1 MVART
6 LNPEVLN
13 QWLGKTEAMA
23 DTLDLRPANLL
34 AATLGQ
40 AQNFKL
46 GDKLPAL
53 WHWLYF
59 LTARPPEE
67 LGRDGHPLLGDFLPP
82 VDLPRR
88 MWAGG
93 RYTFLQP
100 LRLGDQA
107 VKTSRIENI
116 TLKSGRSGALCFVTV
131 SNTISVA
138 GQDCLREEHDIVY
151 REDPKTDTPPAIV
164 PEVVQTPDWHRE
176 MHADPVMLFR
186 YSALTFNGHRIHY
199 DRIYCRKVE
208 GYPDLV
214 VHGPLIGTLLLDL
227 AVKAL
232 PERALKHYRFRALSP
247 VFDSMTFSL
256 NGNLTG
262 NEATLWAEQPGGTPA
277 IKATAIF
284 G

>member
-1 MVART
+1 MQERT
-6 LNPEVLN
+6 LKPEILN
-13 QWLGKTEAMA
+13 QWLGKTETMT
-23 DTLDLRPANLL
+23 DTLDVRQANLM

-40 AQNFKL
+40 AQDFKL

-59 LTARPPEE
+59 LSARPPAE
-67 LGRDGHPLLGDFLPP
+67 LGRDGHFLLGDFLPP

-93 RYTFLQP
+93 RYTFLHP

-116 TLKSGRSGALCFVTV
+116 TQKSGRSGALCFVTESHTV
-131 SNTISVA
+131 SVA

-151 REDPKTDTPPAIV
+151 REDPKPGSPPVIASKA
-164 PEVVQTPDWHRE
+164 PQTPDWHRKII
-176 MHADPVMLFR
+176 ADPVMLFR

-199 DRIYCRKVE
+199 DRIYCREVE

-214 VHGPLIGTLLLDL
+214 VHGPLIGTLLVDL

-232 PERALKHYRFRALSP
+232 PERTLKHYQFRALSP
-247 VFDSMTFSL
+247 VFDSMVFSL
-256 NGNLTG
+256 NGCLDG
-262 NEATLWAEQPGGTPA
+262 EAATLWAEKPDGTPA
-277 IKATAIF
+277 IEATAVF
-284 G
+284 D